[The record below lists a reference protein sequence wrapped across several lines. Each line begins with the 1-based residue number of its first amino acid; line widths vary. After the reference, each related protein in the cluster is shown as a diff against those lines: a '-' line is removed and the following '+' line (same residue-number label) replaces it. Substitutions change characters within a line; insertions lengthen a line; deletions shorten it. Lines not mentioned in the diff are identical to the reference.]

1 MPKPKATTYPPIQ
14 ARISWAAD
22 SNLEQTPIAR
32 LKLSQG
38 AFNALQ
44 RVGIR
49 TVGQVMR
56 NWDRLT
62 DMPPKLNNANGTGQ
76 SGLGAI
82 KAKEIRAVVFA
93 LLCARARVELGIDL
107 EGCEQ

>member
-1 MPKPKATTYPPIQ
+1 MPKPKEKTYPPVQ
-14 ARISWAAD
+14 ARISWKAD
-22 SNLEQTPIAR
+22 SNLEKIPVTR

-38 AFNALQ
+38 ALNALQ

-49 TVGQVMR
+49 NVGQILN

-62 DMPPKLNNANGTGQ
+62 DMPAKLKNANGSGQ

-82 KAKEIRAVVFA
+82 KAKEIHAVVFA
-93 LLCARARVELGIDL
+93 LLCTRARVELGINL
-107 EGCEQ
+107 EGCE